1 MNLVARVKN
10 ILLTPATEWA
20 VIERESGD
28 TSYLFKG
35 YVAILA
41 AIPAVC
47 SVIGMSMLSA
57 GPKHLMIASAIIYA
71 VIGYLLSF
79 VGVWLLA
86 VVIDLLAPTFG
97 ARKNFA
103 SAMKLS
109 AYSHTPYWLAGIFY
123 LVPALSVLTLLGL
136 YAVYLLW
143 AGLPVLMKTPAEK
156 VLIYTIA
163 IVVCAIVFFFVVAA
177 IAGSV
182 MYAII
187 GPMMFK

>member
-10 ILLTPATEWA
+10 ILLAPQTEWG

-28 TSYLFKG
+28 TSYLFKN

-47 SVIGMSMLSA
+47 SVVGMTMLSA
-57 GPKHLMIASAIIYA
+57 GPKHLMIASAVVYA
-71 VIGYLLSF
+71 IIGYLLSF
-79 VGVWLLA
+79 VGVWLFA
-86 VVIDLLAPTFG
+86 VIIDLLAPTFG
-97 ARKNFA
+97 ARKDFA
-103 SAMKLS
+103 GAMKLS

-123 LVPALSVLTLLGL
+123 LIPALSVLIILGL

-143 AGLPVLMKTPAEK
+143 VGVPVLMKAPREK
-156 VLIYTIA
+156 TIVYTIA
-163 IVVCAIVFFFVVAA
+163 VVVCAALFFFIVAA
-177 IAGSV
+177 IAGAV
-182 MYAII
+182 VFAIL